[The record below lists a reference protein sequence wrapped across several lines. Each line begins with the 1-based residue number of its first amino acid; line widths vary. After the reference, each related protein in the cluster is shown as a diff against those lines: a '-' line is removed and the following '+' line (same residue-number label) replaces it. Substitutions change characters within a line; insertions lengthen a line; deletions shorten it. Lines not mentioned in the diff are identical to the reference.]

1 MRFSSFALH
10 RCCVA
15 VVVIATG
22 YFGTVTMTT
31 TAEEGGAASV
41 CSTVGRATPPFV
53 HGDELMASILTNHID
68 DEKMRTTEILGCCG
82 ESPDDPGILI
92 SPVIGTMPQMT
103 AAQTLTVLQEA
114 ETAWEGG
121 SGTVRSVTRN
131 DCRVVSICTVP
142 VIGPAFRTP

>member
-41 CSTVGRATPPFV
+41 CSTARATPPFV
-53 HGDELMASILTNHID
+53 HGHSILTNHRD
-68 DEKMRTTEILGCCG
+68 DEKMRTTEIFGCCG
-82 ESPDDPGILI
+82 ESPDDPGTFI

-121 SGTVRSVTRN
+121 SGTVRSVPEMN
-131 DCRVVSICTVP
+131 EGRVVIRCTAVDD
-142 VIGPAFRTP
+142 IHKTKRSN

>member
-53 HGDELMASILTNHID
+53 HGHSILTNHRD
-68 DEKMRTTEILGCCG
+68 DEKMRTTEIFGCCG

-121 SGTVRSVTRN
+121 SGTVRSV
-131 DCRVVSICTVP
+131 
-142 VIGPAFRTP
+142 PAMTAG

>member
-10 RCCVA
+10 RCVA
-15 VVVIATG
+15 VVVVSMG
-22 YFGTVTMTT
+22 YFGTVTTT
-31 TAEEGGAASV
+31 TAKEGGAASI
-41 CSTVGRATPPFV
+41 CSKASATPPFV
-53 HGDELMASILTNHID
+53 NGHSILTNHRD
-68 DEKMRTTEILGCCG
+68 DEKIRTTEIFGCCG
-82 ESPDDPGILI
+82 ESPDDPGTFI

-131 DCRVVSICTVP
+131 DCRVVSVPLP
-142 VIGPAFRTP
+142 VIYLAFRTP

>member
-22 YFGTVTMTT
+22 YFGAVTTTT

-41 CSTVGRATPPFV
+41 CSTARATQPFV
-53 HGDELMASILTNHID
+53 HGPELMASILTNHID

-131 DCRVVSICTVP
+131 E
-142 VIGPAFRTP
+142 